1 MVSTFVPVCA
11 AVVIVCGGAAVAAA
25 AASASSPSSILDASD
40 PLLSGSALSELA
52 VRVAS
57 AAVASSSSL
66 AASSHYVQGKDIG
79 EVARVVGSGKLVEV
93 EAKEGGLDLQK
104 RWPKGDKNDVFF
116 FATPPPPPPSQK
128 NSKPRLSNSLPLS
141 HSLFPFPTVGAGA
154 VLGVS
159 AYVLALASAPLLVSL
174 PREGSG
180 SLRVAA
186 ARCAS
191 ALVASAISS
200 SSSAMVSF

>member
-104 RWPKGDKNDVFF
+104 RWPKGDKNDVSF
-116 FATPPPPPPSQK
+116 FASPPPP
-128 NSKPRLSNSLPLS
+128 
-141 HSLFPFPTVGAGA
+141 
-154 VLGVS
+154 
-159 AYVLALASAPLLVSL
+159 AS
-174 PREGSG
+174 
-180 SLRVAA
+180 
-186 ARCAS
+186 
-191 ALVASAISS
+191 
-200 SSSAMVSF
+200 